1 MVNGGGLN
9 AQRQRWARW
18 STAATSMHSGSGN
31 ARRQRQWRRRAG
43 CATAATGCVTRDG
56 SGNLD
61 GRRRRRARCVTAAAG
76 CAAAGSMRDGGDG
89 RWPATSSMG
98 DDDGGRCPTAAASSM
113 GDDGVGHRS
122 MGDGDVKEN

>member
-1 MVNGGGLN
+1 MPNGGGGGLD

-18 STAATSMHSGSGN
+18 PTAATSM
-31 ARRQRQWRRRAG
+31 RRAG
-43 CATAATGCVTRDG
+43 CATTAAGRMTRDG

-61 GRRRRRARCVTAAAG
+61 GRRQRRARCVTAAAG
-76 CAAAGSMRDGGDG
+76 CAAAGSMCDGGDG
-89 RWPATSSMG
+89 RWPAASSMG

-122 MGDGDVKEN
+122 MGDGDVEEN